1 MGVYTSVKPKE
12 ACVGRRGRRR
22 LSQGRAEG
30 RVRGRVRERAQG
42 RQTRRGAGQ
51 GRTGGGFDLG
61 DVEGIANRLGDHVGG
76 NSGLTGAASG
86 LAGAA
91 SGLAGGSLAHR
102 FLGSNAESSDEDFRR
117 EVGERLEAIDERLRQ
132 LEDQVH
138 TLREGGDGAQGDLA
152 QPTDEQDPYTNS

>member
-1 MGVYTSVKPKE
+1 M
-12 ACVGRRGRRR
+12 
-22 LSQGRAEG
+22 
-30 RVRGRVRERAQG
+30 RGRVRERAQG
-42 RQTRRGAGQ
+42 RPARREAGP

-61 DVEGIANRLGDHVGG
+61 DVQGIANRLGDHVGG
-76 NSGLTGAASG
+76 TSGLAGAASG

-102 FLGSNAESSDEDFRR
+102 FLDSNAESSDEDFRR
-117 EVGERLEAIDERLRQ
+117 EVGERLGAIDERLAR

-152 QPTDEQDPYTNS
+152 QPTDEQDPYTSS

>member
-1 MGVYTSVKPKE
+1 
-12 ACVGRRGRRR
+12 VGRRGRRR
-22 LSQGRAEG
+22 WSQGRAES
-30 RVRGRVRERAQG
+30 RVRGRVRERARDRGQG
-42 RQTRRGAGQ
+42 RQTGRGAGQ

-76 NSGLTGAASG
+76 SSRLAGAASG

-102 FLGSNAESSDEDFRR
+102 FLDSNAESSDEDFRR
-117 EVGERLEAIDERLRQ
+117 EVSERLAALDERLAQ

-152 QPTDEQDPYTNS
+152 QPTDEQDPFTNS